1 METSAIGPFLILDA
15 LTGIILIVVGFILL
29 RYPPKEINSLY
40 GYRTEKSMKSQE
52 AWDFAQIFSSKL
64 MIKAGVFLSLV
75 GLLGYVLLEVS
86 FLLEVILASIAFTLG
101 LCALFYYT
109 ESELDKFPKN

>member
-1 METSAIGPFLILDA
+1 
-15 LTGIILIVVGFILL
+15 
-29 RYPPKEINSLY
+29 
-40 GYRTEKSMKSQE
+40 
-52 AWDFAQIFSSKL
+52 

>member
-29 RYPPKEINSLY
+29 KYPPKEINSLY

-64 MIKAGVFLSLV
+64 MIKAGSFLSVV
-75 GLLGYVLLEVS
+75 GLLGYAFLEVS

-109 ESELDKFPKN
+109 ESELDKIKS

>member
-29 RYPPKEINSLY
+29 KYPPKEINSLY

-64 MIKAGVFLSLV
+64 MIKAGSFLSVV
-75 GLLGYVLLEVS
+75 GLLGYAFLEVS

-109 ESELDKFPKN
+109 ESELDKYPKN

>member
-15 LTGIILIVVGFILL
+15 LTGIILIVMGFILL
-29 RYPPKEINSLY
+29 KYPPKEINSLY

>member
-40 GYRTEKSMKSQE
+40 GYRTEKSMNSQE
-52 AWDFAQIFSSKL
+52 AWDFAQIYSAKL
-64 MIKAGVFLSLV
+64 MIKAGGFLSAV
-75 GLLGYVLLEVS
+75 GLLGYAFLEVS

-101 LCALFYYT
+101 VCALFYYT
-109 ESELDKFPKN
+109 ESELDKYPKN

>member
-29 RYPPKEINSLY
+29 KYPPKEINSLY

-64 MIKAGVFLSLV
+64 MIKAGSFLSVV
-75 GLLGYVLLEVS
+75 GLLGYAFLEVS

>member
-1 METSAIGPFLILDA
+1 METFAIGPFLILDA

-29 RYPPKEINSLY
+29 KYPPKEINSLY

-64 MIKAGVFLSLV
+64 I
-75 GLLGYVLLEVS
+75 
-86 FLLEVILASIAFTLG
+86 
-101 LCALFYYT
+101 
-109 ESELDKFPKN
+109 

>member
-15 LTGIILIVVGFILL
+15 LTGIIFIIVGLMML
-29 RYPPKEINSLY
+29 KYPPKEINSLY
-40 GYRTEKSMKSQE
+40 GYRTKKSMKSQE
-52 AWDFAQIFSSKL
+52 AWNFAQIYSSKL
-64 MIKAGVFLSLV
+64 IIKAGLFLSLV
-75 GLLGYVLLEVS
+75 GLLGYVFFEVS

-101 LCALFYYT
+101 VCALFYYT